1 MSPFLHDQAHPPS
14 GGMMTT
20 ALAKQHA
27 AIVSLGDEQVRQTT
41 LAWLIGQRSDH
52 TRRAYTRAL
61 AMWIAWCRNHDLD
74 PVNPSR
80 AEVQVWVADMAASY
94 AAKSVQLYHTGVRSW
109 HNELAAAGARPSIDV
124 HHKISRPRARRR
136 VTPRLLPDA
145 EVRALVHAAKE
156 VTEPAEVA
164 ILMMATMGMR
174 AGEVCSVKG
183 SMIESSPYGPML
195 RFTGKGNEVAL
206 VPAPRVVIEAAE
218 RTGWPGD
225 NLDGLTYDAAYKR
238 LGHWTSRAA
247 KRAEV
252 AGFHPHLLRHW
263 YVSRAL
269 EEGVD
274 PMIVQ
279 ASARHASFDTT
290 MGYARNVDTLRKHAT
305 FTVADVF
312 ERTLAPDWEPAPP
325 VPRHKPAPRRGRR
338 KLRVRVVEK
347 VKVVKQ
353 VKVVEKIVRV
363 EVPVPV
369 RVEVPVPVPVT
380 PASPEP
386 QPEPPTCAP
395 PTFRRTGPPLRP
407 LWRAS
412 GH

>member
-1 MSPFLHDQAHPPS
+1 MP
-14 GGMMTT
+14 T

-27 AIVSLGDEQVRQTT
+27 AIIGLGDEQVRQTT

-52 TRRAYTRAL
+52 TRRAYQRAL
-61 AMWIAWCRNHDLD
+61 AMWIAWCHKHGLD
-74 PVNPSR
+74 PVNPTR
-80 AEVQVWVADMAASY
+80 AEVQVWVADLSANY

-145 EVRALVHAAKE
+145 EVRELVHAAKE
-156 VTEPAEVA
+156 QAEPAETA
-164 ILMMATMGMR
+164 LLMMATMGMR
-174 AGEVCSVKG
+174 AGEVCSVKAT
-183 SMIESSPYGPML
+183 MIESSPYGPML
-195 RFTGKGNEVAL
+195 RFVGKGAEVAL
-206 VPAPRVVIEAAE
+206 VPIPSLVTEAAE

-225 NLDGLTYDAAYKR
+225 VLDGLTYTNAYKR
-238 LGHWTSRAA
+238 LVLWTSRAA
-247 KRAEV
+247 KRANV

-290 MGYARNVDTLRKHAT
+290 MGYARNIDTLRKHAT

-312 ERTLAPDWEPAPP
+312 ERTLAPDWVPGPP
-325 VPRHKPAPRRGRR
+325 VAHPQPEHLRNAKRRR
-338 KLRVRVVEK
+338 KGSRRTAVTTK
-347 VKVVKQ
+347 AK
-353 VKVVEKIVRV
+353 
-363 EVPVPV
+363 
-369 RVEVPVPVPVT
+369 VT
-380 PASPEP
+380 PVSPVS
-386 QPEPPTCAP
+386 QPEPPKCEP

-407 LWRAS
+407 LWRAQ

>member
-1 MSPFLHDQAHPPS
+1 MP
-14 GGMMTT
+14 T

-52 TRRAYTRAL
+52 TRRAYQRAL
-61 AMWIAWCRNHDLD
+61 TMWIDWCHKHHLD

-80 AEVQVWVADMAASY
+80 AEVQVWVADLSASY
-94 AAKSVQLYHTGVRSW
+94 ASKSVQLYHTGVRSW

-156 VTEPAEVA
+156 QAEPAEVA
-164 ILMMATMGMR
+164 LLMMATMGMR
-174 AGEVCSVKG
+174 AGEVCTVKA

-195 RFTGKGNEVAL
+195 RFVGKGNEVAL
-206 VPAPRVVIEAAE
+206 VPVPAMVLEAAG

-225 NLDGLTYDAAYKR
+225 VLDGRDYRNAYQHLTR
-238 LGHWTSRAA
+238 WTSRAA
-247 KRAEV
+247 RRAEV

-290 MGYARNVDTLRKHAT
+290 LGYARNVDTLRKHAT

-312 ERTLAPDWEPAPP
+312 ERTLAPDWVPGPPRAHVEPEHL
-325 VPRHKPAPRRGRR
+325 RNSKRRRR
-338 KLRVRVVEK
+338 KGSKRT
-347 VKVVKQ
+347 
-353 VKVVEKIVRV
+353 
-363 EVPVPV
+363 
-369 RVEVPVPVPVT
+369 PVT
-380 PASPEP
+380 SKAKVTPVSPVS

-412 GH
+412 AH